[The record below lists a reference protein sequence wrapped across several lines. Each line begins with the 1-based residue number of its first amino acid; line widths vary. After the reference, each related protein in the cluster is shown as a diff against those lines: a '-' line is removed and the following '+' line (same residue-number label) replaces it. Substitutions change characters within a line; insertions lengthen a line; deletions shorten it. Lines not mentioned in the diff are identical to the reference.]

1 MYEMIR
7 DELLREYEKQVNDA
21 CSYIDKTPN
30 DLPRYL
36 TPAKLRKF
44 KAGEMSV
51 EEATVHAK
59 AKAEQECKKRFNKGL
74 ARVEQMEK
82 LTSGVKSITLV
93 YDFSRA
99 GVCTATVDFYLTD
112 GRRVTHTG
120 KAGGWGY
127 DKASSAVAEAFNKLP
142 EMLKPLY
149 DVKEASLQA
158 GNPSAWS
165 NESHIAYGAGY
176 GALPYYEGGVGMST
190 VDYLLKKIGFKR
202 TFWHDVDKGPTI
214 AEYEK
219 EVS

>member
-1 MYEMIR
+1 MYTMIR
-7 DELLREYEKQVNDA
+7 DELVREYEKQVNDT
-21 CSYIDKTPN
+21 CSYIDATPN

-59 AKAEQECKKRFNKGL
+59 AKAEQECGKRFKKRF
-74 ARVEQMEK
+74 AHVEQMER

-112 GRRVTHTG
+112 GRCVTHTG

-127 DKASSAVAEAFNKLP
+127 DKASTAVVEAFNKLP

-149 DVKEASLQA
+149 DMKEASLQA
-158 GNPSAWS
+158 GNHSAWS
-165 NESHIAYGAGY
+165 NENHIAYGAGY
-176 GALPYYEGGVGMST
+176 GALPYYAGGVGMST

-202 TFWHDVDKGPTI
+202 TFYHYVDKGPTI
-214 AEYEK
+214 MEYEK
-219 EVS
+219 EAN